1 MNQASR
7 NIENIQKE
15 VKNSV
20 NDLLLEN
27 GYSLVTEERF
37 NDDSALLLQWANQ
50 ERNHAV
56 QLNWDIREHWFDL
69 REFNRIGDLKYID
82 SKVIDIFPFKVTGVF
97 LRKRYNEKYTAKIK
111 SKIEEKL
118 STTHGHTAWQ

>member
-7 NIENIQKE
+7 NIESIQKE

-37 NDDSALLLQWANQ
+37 SQDSALLLQWANQ
-50 ERNHAV
+50 ERNHAF
-56 QLNWDIREHWFDL
+56 QLIWDIKEHWFDL
-69 REFNRIGDLKYID
+69 GEFNRTGDLKYID
-82 SKVIDIFPFKVTGVF
+82 SKAIDIFPFKVIGVF
-97 LRKRYNEKYTAKIK
+97 LRNRYTEKYTAKIR

-118 STTHGHTAWQ
+118 STTRGA